1 MPIKWIL
8 YFLFKHSFQ
17 LIALTLAF
25 SSANVYAQQNDMCN
39 LPLNFN
45 KKNQSNHAIN
55 FEADNIY
62 LNVGL
67 QPATNLTGNVV
78 ITSNE
83 SITTSNSAKYNP
95 DKESLNLEGNV
106 QFENNNLMVS
116 SESALFSYLGGEILF
131 NEATFVLGDN
141 ISRGNAESIELQEEG
156 ILNLRDV
163 NYTTCPVGS
172 NDWFIKAKNIVLD
185 LDEGEA
191 QADKVSLSFKDI
203 PILYIPK
210 ISFPLGD
217 ARKSGFLAPEIG
229 GGGRSGN
236 EIRLPWYWNIAKNYD
251 ATITPRILTGRGF
264 QLGNEFRYI
273 SSTNKSQLKLDY
285 LNNDNIFGASRH
297 YIQFNNE
304 TNFANG
310 IRTTI
315 DYGNTSD
322 GNYFEDLGG
331 NLSMTSIT
339 HLNQNIMMDAFG
351 ENWSFLAR
359 FQNFQTIDKSIL
371 LTDRPYARLPQLKFN
386 ASLPYKPLGI
396 STSLDSEIVFFD
408 RDVGVTG
415 WRIDTQPEL
424 DWEIKKEGWY
434 VNPSIA
440 LKHTQY
446 QLKNFEKDQI
456 SDPSRTIP
464 IASLDAGLFF
474 ERPLE
479 NYTQTFEPRLL
490 YLNTP
495 YRDQKNLPIFDTIE
509 PDLNL
514 VQLFRK
520 NRFIGIDRI
529 ADTEQISLGF
539 GSKVIDNKDGKE
551 VISVTLGKSFYLNNQ
566 KVTLPG
572 RNFIPSSNS
581 DFIAE
586 LRFLIFDDLNFDI
599 SHQWNNENSG
609 VARSQARIQYRSENN
624 RILNFGYRFRQNL
637 LEQGNISWSWPI
649 SETWNV
655 LGHYNYS
662 IKDKRTLEQFYGL
675 EYESCCW
682 AVRMVYRQY
691 VSTRDGQ
698 EDTSLGIQLVLKGM
712 TSIGTKADKLLER
725 GILGYSN
732 YIQ

>member
-1 MPIKWIL
+1 M
-8 YFLFKHSFQ
+8 
-17 LIALTLAF
+17 
-25 SSANVYAQQNDMCN
+25 NVYAQDQNICA
-39 LPLNFN
+39 LPLSLPLKYQN
-45 KKNQSNHAIN
+45 NQSVN

-62 LNVGL
+62 LNVGS
-67 QPATNLTGNVV
+67 QPSTNLNGNVI
-78 ITSNE
+78 ITADE
-83 SITTSNSAKYNP
+83 STTTANSANYNP
-95 DKESLNLEGNV
+95 DEESLNLNGDV
-106 QFENNNLMVS
+106 RFSNNNLNIS
-116 SESALFSYLGGEILF
+116 SNSALFSYSDGEILF
-131 NEATFVLGDN
+131 NDATFVIGDDT
-141 ISRGNAESIELQEEG
+141 SRGNAQLIELQEEG
-156 ILNLRDV
+156 ILHLSNV
-163 NYTTCPVGS
+163 SYTTCPVGS
-172 NDWFIKAKNIVLD
+172 NDWIINARNIKLNTEK
-185 LDEGEA
+185 G
-191 QADKVSLSFKDI
+191 QATAEKVALRFKDI
-203 PILYIPK
+203 PILYIPR

-264 QLGNEFRYI
+264 QLGNEIRYLN
-273 SSTNKSQLKLDY
+273 SSNRGRFKLDY
-285 LNNDNIFGASRH
+285 LNNDNIYGKSRH
-297 YIQFNNE
+297 YIQLNNE
-304 TNFANG
+304 TKFANG
-310 IRTTI
+310 IRTII

-339 HLNQNIMMDAFG
+339 HLNQNLLIDVFK

-359 FQNFQTIDKSIL
+359 FQNYQTIDKSIQL
-371 LTDRPYARLPQLKFN
+371 NDRPYSRLPQIKFS
-386 ASLPYKPLGI
+386 ASLPNKPLGI
-396 STSLDSEIVFFD
+396 SVNLDSEIVFFD
-408 RDVGVTG
+408 REIGTTG
-415 WRIDTQPEL
+415 WRIDTQPQL
-424 DWEIKKEGWY
+424 DWSIRKDGWY

-446 QLKNFEKDQI
+446 ELKNLNKGQI
-456 SDPSRTIP
+456 SDPSRTLP
-464 IASLDAGLFF
+464 IASFDAGLFF
-474 ERPLE
+474 ERPLQMFK
-479 NYTQTFEPRLL
+479 NHTQTFEPRFL

-495 YRDQKNLPIFDTIE
+495 YRDQDSLPVFDTIE

-539 GSKVIDNKDGKE
+539 GSKIIDDKNGKE
-551 VISVTLGKSFYLNNQ
+551 VISATLGKAFYIKNQ

-572 RNFIPSSNS
+572 ESILPNSSS

-599 SHQWNNENSG
+599 SHQWSNKESG
-609 VARSQARIQYRSENN
+609 VARSQARLQYRPEN
-624 RILNFGYRFRQNL
+624 RKILNLGYRFRENL

-649 SETWNV
+649 SDTWNL

-662 IKDKRTLEQFYGL
+662 IRDKKSLEQFYGL

-682 AVRMVYRQY
+682 GVRMVYRQY

-698 EDTSLGIQLVLKGM
+698 EDTSFGIQLVLKGM

>member
-1 MPIKWIL
+1 MC
-8 YFLFKHSFQ
+8 KHSFQ
-17 LIALTLAF
+17 LIVLTLAF
-25 SSANVYAQQNDMCN
+25 SCTNVYAQQQDMCN
-39 LPLNFN
+39 LPLTLS
-45 KKNQSNHAIN
+45 KKDQSNQGIN

-62 LNVGL
+62 LNVGS
-67 QPATNLTGNVV
+67 QPGTNLTGNVA
-78 ITSNE
+78 ITGNE
-83 SITTSNSAKYNP
+83 STTTANSANYDP
-95 DKESLNLEGNV
+95 STESLNLKGNV

-116 SESALFSYLGGEILF
+116 SESALFSYSGGQILF
-131 NEATFVLGDN
+131 DEAIFALGSN
-141 ISRGNAESIELQEEG
+141 TSRGNAESIELQERG
-156 ILNLRDV
+156 ILNLRNV

-172 NDWFIKAKNIVLD
+172 NDWFIKAKKIVLN
-185 LDEGEA
+185 LDEGQA
-191 QADKVSLSFKDI
+191 KADKVSLSFKDI

-264 QLGNEFRYI
+264 QLGNEFRYL
-273 SSTNKSQLKLDY
+273 SSANKGQLKLDY
-285 LNNDNIFGASRH
+285 LNNDNIFGKSRH

-310 IRTTI
+310 IRATI

-339 HLNQNIMMDAFG
+339 HLNQNIMVDAFG
-351 ENWSFLAR
+351 ENWSVLAR
-359 FQNFQTIDKSIL
+359 FQNFQTIDKSIQ
-371 LTDRPYARLPQLKFN
+371 LTDRPYARLPQIKFN

-396 STSLDSEIVFFD
+396 SASLDSEIVFFD
-408 RDVGVTG
+408 REVGTTG
-415 WRIDTQPEL
+415 WRIDTQPQL
-424 DWEIKKEGWY
+424 DWSIKNDGWY

-446 QLKNFEKDQI
+446 ELKNLEKGQI
-456 SDPSRTIP
+456 SDPSRTLP

-474 ERPLE
+474 ERPLK
-479 NYTQTFEPRLL
+479 NYNNHTQTFEPRLL
-490 YLNTP
+490 YLSTP
-495 YRDQKNLPIFDTIE
+495 YRDQNNLPIFDTIE

-514 VQLFRK
+514 VQLFQK

-529 ADTEQISLGF
+529 ADMEQISLGF
-539 GSKVIDNKDGKE
+539 GSKIIDNKDGKE
-551 VISVTLGKSFYLNNQ
+551 VISMTLGKAFYLKNQ

-572 RNFIPSSNS
+572 ENLLPSSNS

-599 SHQWNNENSG
+599 SHQWNNENTG
-609 VARSQARIQYRSENN
+609 VARSQARLQYRSKNN
-624 RILNFGYRFRQNL
+624 KILNFGYRFRQNL

-662 IKDKRTLEQFYGL
+662 IRDKKTLEQFYGL

>member
-1 MPIKWIL
+1 M
-8 YFLFKHSFQ
+8 
-17 LIALTLAF
+17 
-25 SSANVYAQQNDMCN
+25 
-39 LPLNFN
+39 
-45 KKNQSNHAIN
+45 
-55 FEADNIY
+55 
-62 LNVGL
+62 
-67 QPATNLTGNVV
+67 
-78 ITSNE
+78 
-83 SITTSNSAKYNP
+83 
-95 DKESLNLEGNV
+95 
-106 QFENNNLMVS
+106 
-116 SESALFSYLGGEILF
+116 
-131 NEATFVLGDN
+131 
-141 ISRGNAESIELQEEG
+141 
-156 ILNLRDV
+156 
-163 NYTTCPVGS
+163 
-172 NDWFIKAKNIVLD
+172 
-185 LDEGEA
+185 
-191 QADKVSLSFKDI
+191 
-203 PILYIPK
+203 
-210 ISFPLGD
+210 
-217 ARKSGFLAPEIG
+217 
-229 GGGRSGN
+229 
-236 EIRLPWYWNIAKNYD
+236 
-251 ATITPRILTGRGF
+251 
-264 QLGNEFRYI
+264 
-273 SSTNKSQLKLDY
+273 
-285 LNNDNIFGASRH
+285 
-297 YIQFNNE
+297 
-304 TNFANG
+304 
-310 IRTTI
+310 
-315 DYGNTSD
+315 
-322 GNYFEDLGG
+322 
-331 NLSMTSIT
+331 
-339 HLNQNIMMDAFG
+339 
-351 ENWSFLAR
+351 
-359 FQNFQTIDKSIL
+359 
-371 LTDRPYARLPQLKFN
+371 
-386 ASLPYKPLGI
+386 
-396 STSLDSEIVFFD
+396 
-408 RDVGVTG
+408 
-415 WRIDTQPEL
+415 
-424 DWEIKKEGWY
+424 
-434 VNPSIA
+434 
-440 LKHTQY
+440 
-446 QLKNFEKDQI
+446 
-456 SDPSRTIP
+456 
-464 IASLDAGLFF
+464 
-474 ERPLE
+474 
-479 NYTQTFEPRLL
+479 

>member
-1 MPIKWIL
+1 
-8 YFLFKHSFQ
+8 
-17 LIALTLAF
+17 
-25 SSANVYAQQNDMCN
+25 
-39 LPLNFN
+39 
-45 KKNQSNHAIN
+45 
-55 FEADNIY
+55 
-62 LNVGL
+62 
-67 QPATNLTGNVV
+67 
-78 ITSNE
+78 
-83 SITTSNSAKYNP
+83 
-95 DKESLNLEGNV
+95 
-106 QFENNNLMVS
+106 
-116 SESALFSYLGGEILF
+116 
-131 NEATFVLGDN
+131 
-141 ISRGNAESIELQEEG
+141 
-156 ILNLRDV
+156 
-163 NYTTCPVGS
+163 VGS
-172 NDWFIKAKNIVLD
+172 NDWFIKAKKIVLN
-185 LDEGEA
+185 LDEGQA
-191 QADKVSLSFKDI
+191 KADKVSLSFKDI

-264 QLGNEFRYI
+264 QLGNEFRYL
-273 SSTNKSQLKLDY
+273 SSANKGQLKLDY
-285 LNNDNIFGASRH
+285 LNNDNIFGKSRH

-310 IRTTI
+310 IRATI

-339 HLNQNIMMDAFG
+339 HLNQNIMVDAFG
-351 ENWSFLAR
+351 ENWSVLAR
-359 FQNFQTIDKSIL
+359 FQNFQTIDKSIQ
-371 LTDRPYARLPQLKFN
+371 LTDRPYARLPQIKFN

-396 STSLDSEIVFFD
+396 SASLDSEIVFFN
-408 RDVGVTG
+408 REVGTTG
-415 WRIDTQPEL
+415 WRIDTQPQL
-424 DWEIKKEGWY
+424 DWSIKNDGWY

-446 QLKNFEKDQI
+446 ELKNLEKGQI
-456 SDPSRTIP
+456 SDPSRTLP

-474 ERPLE
+474 ERPLK
-479 NYTQTFEPRLL
+479 NYNNHTQTFEPRLL
-490 YLNTP
+490 YLSTP
-495 YRDQKNLPIFDTIE
+495 YRDQNNLPIFDTIE

-514 VQLFRK
+514 VQLFQK

-529 ADTEQISLGF
+529 ADMEQISLGF
-539 GSKVIDNKDGKE
+539 GSKIIDNKDGKE
-551 VISVTLGKSFYLNNQ
+551 VISMTLGKAFYLKNQ

-572 RNFIPSSNS
+572 ENLLPSSNS

-599 SHQWNNENSG
+599 SHQWNNENTG
-609 VARSQARIQYRSENN
+609 VARSQARLQYRSKNN
-624 RILNFGYRFRQNL
+624 KILNFGYRFRQNL

-649 SETWNV
+649 SERWNV

-662 IKDKRTLEQFYGL
+662 IRDKKTLEQFYGL